1 MLGYIMFLFSLSD
14 YAISIRLS
22 RAQATQITTFLN
34 LGTACGRP
42 FIGIASDRLGSIGF
56 AGVPT
61 LVCDLGCLVLWLP
74 SASFGVTVFFAL
86 ISGAVLAFWRVSLTV
101 LKPLSAN
108 SREPYVASDNRPTL
122 CRSCRTREG
131 TLTAFIIVVDSISS
145 NWLYVRALQS
155 RLPVSDHKL

>member
-1 MLGYIMFLFSLSD
+1 MLFFSLSD
-14 YAISIRLS
+14 YAISIGLS
-22 RAQATQITTFLN
+22 RAQATQITAFLN

-42 FIGIASDRLGSIGF
+42 FIGIASDRLGSIGI

-86 ISGAVLAFWRVSLTV
+86 ISGAVLGAFWRVSLTV
-101 LKPLSAN
+101 LKPVLAN

-131 TLTAFIIVVDSISS
+131 TLTAFTIVVDSISS

-155 RLPVSDHKL
+155 RLPLSDHKL